1 MEAITQFINDL
12 GNYIFIPLIFLIIMK
27 ALGRKWSE
35 AIQCAMKVGIG
46 FIALTMTINLMLEKV
61 SPAITGMTAKFGGTL
76 DAIDVGGA
84 ATAVM
89 GFGSPMGA
97 IIIPLCVGVNIVM
110 LVLKLTDCINVD
122 VFNLHQNASMG
133 AIVYAFSG
141 NFLYGVLTAALF
153 HVWALIAA
161 DLGAEQNQKF
171 FNLPKGVSISHPV
184 ANTYLIF
191 AYPFNWLYD
200 HIPGIRNIN
209 ITAESIQKRLGVL
222 GDPTVIGFIIGV
234 GLGLLGFDWSD
245 PYHLIINA
253 IQLGMYLAAVML
265 LMPKMTSIMMEGL
278 VPLSN
283 AVRKKLVKRFP
294 DRDVTVGMDTALIV
308 GHPSVIAPA
317 LLLIPCIV
325 LLAVILPGNRV
336 MPLGDLSQF
345 VFFIA
350 CMVPV
355 FHGNIF
361 RTWLTSLICF
371 GGGLYIATWMT
382 DATNAVFQQFG
393 ASAQP
398 GVVYSSLNPSA
409 NPFTGLFAWCS
420 EVGIVAYLLVAAIL
434 VGVAILLKR
443 KQRARIVAENAAEE

>member
-1 MEAITQFINDL
+1 MEAVTQLINDL
-12 GNYIFIPLIFLIIMK
+12 GNFIFIPLIFLIIMK
-27 ALGRKWSE
+27 ALGRKWGE
-35 AIQCAMKVGIG
+35 AVQCAMKVGIG
-46 FIALTMTINLMLEKV
+46 FIALTMTINLMLDKV
-61 SPAITGMTAKFGGTL
+61 APAITGMTTKFGTSL

-97 IIIPLCVGVNIVM
+97 IIIPLCVVVNIVM

-153 HVWALIAA
+153 HVWALVAA
-161 DLGAEQNQKF
+161 DLGAEQNERF
-171 FNLPKGVSISHPV
+171 FKLPKGVSISHPV

-191 AYPFNWLYD
+191 AYPFNWIFD
-200 HIPGIRNIN
+200 HIPGVRNIS
-209 ITAESIQKRLGVL
+209 ITAESVQKRFGAFGDPIITGFLIGVVL
-222 GDPTVIGFIIGV
+222 GC
-234 GLGLLGFDWSD
+234 LGYDWSD
-245 PYHLIINA
+245 AYHTIISC

-294 DRDVTVGMDTALIV
+294 DRDITVGMDTALII

-317 LLLIPCIV
+317 LLLIPAMV
-325 LLAVILPGNRV
+325 LLAVVLPGNRV

-355 FHGNIF
+355 FNGNIF
-361 RTWLTSLICF
+361 RTWLSSLVLF
-371 GGGLYIATWMT
+371 GGGLYIASWAT

-393 ASAQP
+393 AAAQP
-398 GVVYSSLNPSA
+398 GVVYTSLNPSA
-409 NPFTGLFAWCS
+409 NPFTGLFLWAS
-420 EVGIVAYLLVAAIL
+420 QVGILAYIMIAAIL

-443 KQRARIVAENAAEE
+443 RMARDKKAVA

>member
-1 MEAITQFINDL
+1 MEAVTQLINDL
-12 GNYIFIPLIFLIIMK
+12 GNFIFIPLIFLIIMK
-27 ALGRKWSE
+27 ALGRKWGE
-35 AIQCAMKVGIG
+35 AVQCAMKVGIG
-46 FIALTMTINLMLEKV
+46 FIALTMTINLMLNKV
-61 SPAITGMTAKFGGTL
+61 APAITGMTTKFGTSL

-97 IIIPLCVGVNIVM
+97 IIIPLCVVVNIVM

-153 HVWALIAA
+153 HVWALVAA
-161 DLGAEQNQKF
+161 DLGAEQNERF
-171 FNLPKGVSISHPV
+171 FKLPKGVSISHPV

-191 AYPFNWLYD
+191 AYPFNWIFD
-200 HIPGIRNIN
+200 HIPGVRNIS
-209 ITAESIQKRLGVL
+209 ITAESVQKRFGAFGDPIITGFLIGVVL
-222 GDPTVIGFIIGV
+222 GC
-234 GLGLLGFDWSD
+234 LGYDWSD
-245 PYHLIINA
+245 AYHTIISC

-294 DRDVTVGMDTALIV
+294 DRDITVGMDTALII

-317 LLLIPCIV
+317 LLLIPAMV
-325 LLAVILPGNRV
+325 LLAVVLPGNRV

-355 FHGNIF
+355 FNGNIF
-361 RTWLTSLICF
+361 RTWLSSLVLF
-371 GGGLYIATWMT
+371 GGGLYIASWAT

-393 ASAQP
+393 AAAQP
-398 GVVYSSLNPSA
+398 GVVYTSLNPSA
-409 NPFTGLFAWCS
+409 NPFTGLFLWAS
-420 EVGIVAYLLVAAIL
+420 QVGILAYIMIAAIL

-443 KQRARIVAENAAEE
+443 RMARDKKAVA

>member
-1 MEAITQFINDL
+1 MTQLINDL
-12 GNYIFIPLIFLIIMK
+12 GNFIFIPLIFLIIMK
-27 ALGRKWSE
+27 ALGRKWGE
-35 AIQCAMKVGIG
+35 AVQCAMKVGIG
-46 FIALTMTINLMLEKV
+46 FIALTMTINLMLDKV
-61 SPAITGMTAKFGGTL
+61 APAITGMTTKFGTSL

-97 IIIPLCVGVNIVM
+97 IIIPLCVVVNIVM

-153 HVWALIAA
+153 HVWALVAA
-161 DLGAEQNQKF
+161 DLGAEQNERF
-171 FNLPKGVSISHPV
+171 FKLPKGVSISHPV

-191 AYPFNWLYD
+191 AYPFNWIFD
-200 HIPGIRNIN
+200 HIPGVRNIS
-209 ITAESIQKRLGVL
+209 ITAESVQKRFGAFGDPIITGFLIGVVL
-222 GDPTVIGFIIGV
+222 GC
-234 GLGLLGFDWSD
+234 LGYDWSD
-245 PYHLIINA
+245 AYHTIISC

-294 DRDVTVGMDTALIV
+294 DRDITVGMDTALII

-317 LLLIPCIV
+317 LLLIPAMV
-325 LLAVILPGNRV
+325 LLAVVLPGNRV

-355 FHGNIF
+355 FNGNIF
-361 RTWLTSLICF
+361 RTWLSSLVLF
-371 GGGLYIATWMT
+371 GGGLYIASWAT

-393 ASAQP
+393 AAAQP
-398 GVVYSSLNPSA
+398 GVVYTSLNPSA
-409 NPFTGLFAWCS
+409 NPFTGLFLWAS
-420 EVGIVAYLLVAAIL
+420 QVGILAYIMIAAIL

-443 KQRARIVAENAAEE
+443 RMARDKKAVA